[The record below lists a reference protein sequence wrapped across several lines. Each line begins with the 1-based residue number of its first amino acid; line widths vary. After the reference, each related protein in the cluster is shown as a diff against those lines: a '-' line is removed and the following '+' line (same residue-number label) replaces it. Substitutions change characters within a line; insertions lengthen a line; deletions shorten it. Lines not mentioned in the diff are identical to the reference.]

1 MAQLTNLNVSPYY
14 DDFDTADN
22 FNRVLFRPGFAVQAR
37 ELTTLQSILQ
47 DQIESQG
54 KHMFKE
60 GTVVIPGQIS
70 YSTGYY
76 SLQLASTFGGEDI
89 VLNQFF
95 NSASPVTI
103 TGSTSGVK
111 AKVIGFKDGTSTT
124 QPILYYQYIQSGSDN
139 ATVSFSNE
147 ENITADVTIIH
158 TTEYAS
164 GVACATTH
172 TTNASQIGSAVT
184 VQAGI
189 YFIRGQ
195 FVRNTTQTV
204 VLSDN
209 SITESAR
216 VGFTIAENLI
226 TPESDASLTD
236 NATGSTNFAAKGA
249 HRLQIIL
256 TLERKNLDSTDDSSF
271 VELMNI
277 KNGIVQS
284 EARSTEY
291 SVLGDTLARRTF
303 DESGN
308 YTVRPFQFEIKES
321 LDNDYKGTTNLG
333 AYNSGDTTAQ
343 GATAS
348 ESLLTVQASPGKAYV
363 KGYEIEKIA
372 KTNIDLNKARDFN
385 TVNAGIATFE
395 IGNFARITNL
405 FGTPDISE
413 ISGESTAYKTLSLFD
428 TETSTRGSASGNQVG
443 VARARA
449 IEFDSGVAGDTSSEY
464 KLFLYDVRMF
474 TILTISDTPSPTLV
488 ATHTNGGVQIKGATS
503 GATGFVFGSLTSGT
517 TITLTNVIGTFTGGE
532 KLIASDSTETG
543 GLIEN
548 SSNTDITISSGTD
561 GIITK
566 R

>member
-1 MAQLTNLNVSPYY
+1 M
-14 DDFDTADN
+14 
-22 FNRVLFRPGFAVQAR
+22 
-37 ELTTLQSILQ
+37 
-47 DQIESQG
+47 
-54 KHMFKE
+54 
-60 GTVVIPGQIS
+60 
-70 YSTGYY
+70 
-76 SLQLASTFGGEDI
+76 
-89 VLNQFF
+89 
-95 NSASPVTI
+95 
-103 TGSTSGVK
+103 
-111 AKVIGFKDGTSTT
+111 
-124 QPILYYQYIQSGSDN
+124 
-139 ATVSFSNE
+139 
-147 ENITADVTIIH
+147 
-158 TTEYAS
+158 
-164 GVACATTH
+164 
-172 TTNASQIGSAVT
+172 
-184 VQAGI
+184 
-189 YFIRGQ
+189 
-195 FVRNTTQTV
+195 
-204 VLSDN
+204 LSDN

-249 HRLQIIL
+249 HRLQITL
-256 TLERKNLDSTDDSSF
+256 TLEKKDFGSTDDSSF
-271 VELMNI
+271 VELINI

-284 EARSTEY
+284 EARNTEY
-291 SVLGDTLARRTF
+291 AVLGDTLARRTF

-333 AYNSGDTTAQ
+333 AYSSGDTTSQ

-413 ISGESTAYKTLSLFD
+413 ISGESTAYKTLGLFD

-443 VARARA
+443 VARDRA
-449 IEFDSGVAGDTSSEY
+449 IEFDSGVAGDTSSQY

-532 KLIASDSTETG
+532 KLIASDSAETG

-548 SSNTDITISSGTD
+548 SGNTDITISSGTD
-561 GIITK
+561 GIVTK
-566 R
+566 RFSDARQVFMDDDDTGQDFTADFVLETSGEVGQIILDGTDSSSGDSGDNIIFEDGTE